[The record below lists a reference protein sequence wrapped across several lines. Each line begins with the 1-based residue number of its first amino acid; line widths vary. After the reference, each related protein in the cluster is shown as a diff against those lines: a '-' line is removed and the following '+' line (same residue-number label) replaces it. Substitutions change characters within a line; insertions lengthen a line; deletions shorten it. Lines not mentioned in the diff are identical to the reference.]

1 MGRIV
6 LSRRR
11 WPSILLRGF
20 VVLAG
25 LLALYFLH
33 LAKPRTDYFVDRTG
47 SVVAVEAEPEEQTA
61 EWIAQDVSLTSDSG
75 LLVNMRTRRPVAD
88 GQVPVAILIGGE
100 RTGRRAVDLVEDL
113 AGIAY
118 AAIDYPFDGDRDI
131 RGVID
136 GLTTLP
142 AIQRAF
148 LDAPPALMLAS
159 EWLVS
164 QPWVDSERIEM
175 VGVSLGVPFAAAAGA
190 MDPNVQRVWLIHG
203 GLDNVSWLD
212 HALKPRIESD
222 FFRKALARLG
232 NLLIYGHSF
241 HTPTW
246 IERTSPRP
254 VVLIAAREDERV
266 PEDDAHPLQAITAL
280 DHVELKWT
288 EGRHIGPRRMHELQ
302 QLIAIVQTAI
312 NKTGD

>member
-190 MDPNVQRVWLIHG
+190 MDPVATPG
-203 GLDNVSWLD
+203 
-212 HALKPRIESD
+212 ES
-222 FFRKALARLG
+222 
-232 NLLIYGHSF
+232 
-241 HTPTW
+241 
-246 IERTSPRP
+246 
-254 VVLIAAREDERV
+254 
-266 PEDDAHPLQAITAL
+266 
-280 DHVELKWT
+280 
-288 EGRHIGPRRMHELQ
+288 
-302 QLIAIVQTAI
+302 
-312 NKTGD
+312 